1 MFAKR
6 SPTASG
12 RLHTVT
18 PRSADPCTSVNQRVD
33 IFSLPSG
40 FLSSP
45 QVMLGI
51 SSGMATMTTSSDDSK
66 IWLLKKLKHLIC
78 AEVISSHV
86 KEPVPRNLGNISIAN
101 TFFL

>member
-12 RLHTVT
+12 RLQTVT
-18 PRSADPCTSVNQRVD
+18 TLSADPCPSVNQQVD

-51 SSGMATMTTSSDDSK
+51 SSGMATMTTSSDYSK
-66 IWLLKKLKHLIC
+66 IWLKKTKTSDLC
-78 AEVISSHV
+78 
-86 KEPVPRNLGNISIAN
+86 
-101 TFFL
+101 